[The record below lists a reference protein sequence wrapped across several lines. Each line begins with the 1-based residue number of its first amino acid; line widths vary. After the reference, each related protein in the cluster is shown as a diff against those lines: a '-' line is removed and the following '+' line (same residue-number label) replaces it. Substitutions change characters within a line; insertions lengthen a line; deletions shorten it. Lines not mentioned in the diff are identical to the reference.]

1 MSYNGR
7 LLVRVTSAGGA
18 FPVEGAI
25 VRVEGR
31 SREVD
36 GLLRALVTDRD
47 GQTEILSIPAPDP
60 ALSLS
65 PGASAPPYSTLD
77 VFVPR
82 QRVQTDNFKWY
93 ADISQLAF
101 NGIGHSVINN
111 NPLIWRCGL
120 CIHIL
125 DTQFE
130 GSFTVS
136 GRRYTITFFTHAES
150 STVSARMPL

>member
-77 VFVPR
+77 VFVNG
-82 QRVQTDNFKWY
+82 QGFYGKRVF
-93 ADISQLAF
+93 
-101 NGIGHSVINN
+101 SVSVFAGEETVLPINLIPLSEYN
-111 NPLIWRCGL
+111 AGEGAPEGTQDVLSGENPAL
-120 CIHIL
+120 
-125 DTQFE
+125 
-130 GSFTVS
+130 S
-136 GRRYTITFFTHAES
+136 
-150 STVSARMPL
+150 